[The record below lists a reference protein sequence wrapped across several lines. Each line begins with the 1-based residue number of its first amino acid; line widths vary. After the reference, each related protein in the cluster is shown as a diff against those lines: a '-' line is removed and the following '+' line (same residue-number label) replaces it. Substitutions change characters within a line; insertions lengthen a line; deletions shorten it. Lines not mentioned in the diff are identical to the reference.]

1 LEETILSVISQ
12 KYTQW
17 EILLID
23 DGSVDKS
30 TLIAQ
35 DYASRF
41 PDKIFYIEHN
51 GHVNKAAAATRNLGL
66 LKSRGELIALL
77 DADDVWKT
85 NKLENQVEIFNRFP
99 EVKMVCEA
107 SMYWLSWNNHKMN
120 DRLVQVGAIPDQIY
134 KPPKLATLLYP
145 LEQGQAPCPSGIMV
159 KSSVLRE
166 HNGFE
171 DSFIGEYQVYED
183 QAFLSKMYLNECI
196 YISSA
201 CNNYYRQR
209 PNSVMDATNA
219 LGHYHA
225 ARKFYLRWLKKYLR
239 EKRIKNRV
247 IHFLLW
253 KACLSYTNPFFYK
266 VVNKM
271 HSFFIKIK
279 KGIKATI
286 HSRLLRL

>member
-1 LEETILSVISQ
+1 MSVINQ

-30 TLIAQ
+30 TLIAR

-41 PDKIFYIEHN
+41 PDKIFYVEHK

-77 DADDVWKT
+77 DSDDIWLT
-85 NKLENQVEIFNRFP
+85 DKLANQVEIFNRFP

-107 SMYWLSWNNHKMN
+107 SLYWFSWNDDKMEN
-120 DRLVQVGAIPDQIY
+120 TVVQVGVIPDQIY
-134 KPPKLATLLYP
+134 KPPKLAIRLYP
-145 LEQGQAPCPSGIMV
+145 LDHGQAPCPSAIMV
-159 KSSVLRE
+159 KSSALKK
-166 HNGFE
+166 HSGFE

-183 QAFLSKMYLNECI
+183 QAFLSKMYLNECV

-209 PNSVMDATNA
+209 SNSVMDAANA
-219 LGHYHA
+219 LGHYHK
-225 ARKFYLRWLKKYLR
+225 ARRFYLSWLKKYLR
-239 EKRIKNRV
+239 EKRIKNRI

-253 KACLSYTNPFFYK
+253 KARLNYTNPFFYK
-266 VVNKM
+266 LVNKI
-271 HSFFIKIK
+271 HSFFIELKRK
-279 KGIKATI
+279 
-286 HSRLLRL
+286 